1 MSLTNGGLRQGCT
14 LSSVSFNTIM
24 DNLLRKLD
32 VDKSHPSEMLRKQ
45 VFGLFLDDL
54 AAGTV

>member
-1 MSLTNGGLRQGCT
+1 
-14 LSSVSFNTIM
+14 M